1 MKNISNLFQLTEK
14 DKDQYKKLIDKIDL
28 DTSDDVIG
36 MLNTKVDRLIASD
49 QLNDIEVDLIKNVSV
64 LVSIYQTYPDLT
76 DSIRKR
82 ILFAISYFCDED
94 DDIPD
99 IVPEIGYL
107 DDAVIARWVI
117 ESISK
122 DLPEVSIASVSYTHL
137 TLPTI
142 LLV

>member
-28 DTSDDVIG
+28 DTSDDVIS
-36 MLNTKVDRLIASD
+36 MLNTKLDRLIAAG

-107 DDAVIARWVI
+107 DDAVSARWVI

-122 DLPEVSIASVSYTHL
+122 DLPEVSIA
-137 TLPTI
+137 
-142 LLV
+142 

>member
-36 MLNTKVDRLIASD
+36 MLNTKVDRLIASE

-64 LVSIYQTYPDLT
+64 LVSIYQTYLDLT

-82 ILFAISYFCDED
+82 ILFAISYFCDEN

-122 DLPEVSIASVSYTHL
+122 DLPEVSIA
-137 TLPTI
+137 
-142 LLV
+142 

>member
-1 MKNISNLFQLTEK
+1 MNDNISNLFQLTEE
-14 DKDQYKKLIDKIDL
+14 DKDQYKKLIDNIDL
-28 DTSDDVIG
+28 DKSDDVIS
-36 MLNTKVDRLIASD
+36 MLDAKLDKLTTSDR
-49 QLNDIEVDLIKNVSV
+49 LNDIEIDLIKNVSV

-122 DLPEVSIASVSYTHL
+122 DLPEVSIA
-137 TLPTI
+137 
-142 LLV
+142 

>member
-28 DTSDDVIG
+28 DTSDDVIS

-82 ILFAISYFCDED
+82 ILFAISYFCDEN

-122 DLPEVSIASVSYTHL
+122 DLPEVSIA
-137 TLPTI
+137 
-142 LLV
+142 

>member
-14 DKDQYKKLIDKIDL
+14 DKDQYKKLIDKIYL
-28 DTSDDVIG
+28 NTSDEVIS
-36 MLNTKVDRLIASD
+36 MLNAKLDRLIASE

-122 DLPEVSIASVSYTHL
+122 DLPEVSIA
-137 TLPTI
+137 
-142 LLV
+142 

>member
-64 LVSIYQTYPDLT
+64 LVAYIRHTQT
-76 DSIRKR
+76 
-82 ILFAISYFCDED
+82 
-94 DDIPD
+94 
-99 IVPEIGYL
+99 
-107 DDAVIARWVI
+107 
-117 ESISK
+117 
-122 DLPEVSIASVSYTHL
+122 
-137 TLPTI
+137 
-142 LLV
+142 

>member
-28 DTSDDVIG
+28 NKSDEVIS
-36 MLNTKVDRLIASD
+36 MLNAKLDRLIASE

-82 ILFAISYFCDED
+82 ILFAISYFCDEN

-122 DLPEVSIASVSYTHL
+122 DLPEVSIA
-137 TLPTI
+137 
-142 LLV
+142 

>member
-28 DTSDDVIG
+28 DTSEDVIG
-36 MLNTKVDRLIASD
+36 MLNTKVDRLIASE

-117 ESISK
+117 DSISK
-122 DLPEVSIASVSYTHL
+122 DLPEVSIA
-137 TLPTI
+137 
-142 LLV
+142 

>member
-28 DTSDDVIG
+28 DTSDDVIS
-36 MLNTKVDRLIASD
+36 MLNAKLDRLIASE

-117 ESISK
+117 DSISK
-122 DLPEVSIASVSYTHL
+122 DLPEVSIA
-137 TLPTI
+137 
-142 LLV
+142 